1 MTWSD
6 FYLICFIVGFVLS
19 LLSFSVGV
27 LHLDLPGHW
36 GDFLHVQ
43 ESGHG
48 SFGHAPHGSGSTS
61 SVSPYNFPTLMAF
74 LAWFG
79 GAGYLLTHYYRFWFL
94 LGFAVASV
102 VGLIGATLVFWFLVK
117 VLMAHDYSMNPAD
130 YDLIGVLGAV
140 NSGIRPGG
148 TGEIIYSQGGTRK
161 TVGARSEDGLALPK
175 GAEVVITRYEKGIA
189 YVRRWEDATKE

>member
-27 LHLDLPGHW
+27 LHLNLPGHW
-36 GDFLHVQ
+36 DDFLHVQ
-43 ESGHG
+43 GHG
-48 SFGHAPHGSGSTS
+48 HGPFAHAPHGSGSAS

-94 LGFAVASV
+94 LGFAVA
-102 VGLIGATLVFWFLVK
+102 VGAGLTGATLVFWFLVK
-117 VLMAHDYSMNPAD
+117 VLMARDYSMNPAD
-130 YDLIGVLGAV
+130 YDLIGVLGTV

-148 TGEIIYSQGGTRK
+148 TGEIIYSQGGTRR

-175 GAEVVITRYEKGIA
+175 GSEVVITHYEKGIA
-189 YVRRWEDATKE
+189 YVRRWEDVAKE